1 MTKNLTRTW
10 GFFGGT
16 VEYDG
21 RGYHIVLHNGAG
33 EIYLERNEASSLV
46 SLLWKILFT
55 RVKRVK
61 DVSSRGEVRQFVGN
75 SRKVHQ
81 TD

>member
-1 MTKNLTRTW
+1 MPKELTVIKSW

-21 RGYHIVLHNGAG
+21 RGYSIRLHDNAG

-46 SLLWKILFT
+46 SLLWKILF
-55 RVKRVK
+55 KR
-61 DVSSRGEVRQFVGN
+61 
-75 SRKVHQ
+75 
-81 TD
+81 